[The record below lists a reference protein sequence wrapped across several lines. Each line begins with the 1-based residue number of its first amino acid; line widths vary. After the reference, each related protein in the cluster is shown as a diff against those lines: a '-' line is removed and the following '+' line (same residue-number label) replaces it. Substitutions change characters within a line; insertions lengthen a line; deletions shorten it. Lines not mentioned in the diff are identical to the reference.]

1 MATILLLR
9 HGVTDWN
16 EERRIQGWGPIP
28 LNERGREQAAAAGTY
43 LADEYD
49 VDRVVTSDIQRT
61 VETAEEVTA
70 RVDAPTTTT
79 RDWRERGFGVY
90 QGLLYEEVFERHP
103 EHDATSGI
111 VTLDATPEG
120 GESMLDLQDRVLSG
134 WERLVNEIERDET
147 VLVVTHGGPIY
158 VALGHVRGKSLVT
171 AIAQGSQDNCALN
184 ELRYDLEEGGTEIV
198 IENFIGHRE

>member
-16 EERRIQGWGPIP
+16 EERRIQGWGPTP
-28 LNERGREQAAAAGTY
+28 LNERGREQAATAGEHLAA
-43 LADEYD
+43 EYD
-49 VDRVVTSDIQRT
+49 VDRVVTSDLQRT
-61 VETAEEVTA
+61 VETAEQVTA
-70 RVDAPTTTT
+70 HVEAPATTS
-79 RDWRERGFGVY
+79 RDWRERGFGIY

-111 VTLDATPEG
+111 VTLDATPET

-134 WERLVNEIERDET
+134 WERLVTDIGPEET

-158 VALGHVRGKSLVT
+158 VTLGHVRGQSLVT
-171 AIAQGSQDNCALN
+171 AIAEGSQDNCALN
-184 ELRYDLEEGGTEIV
+184 ELRYDTETGETEIV
-198 IENFIGHRE
+198 FENYTGYRE